1 MIRSK
6 PQIDGKIRD
15 LEIEKRALEVQAQGI
30 QREIDRLETK
40 KEGKD
45 GD

>member
-6 PQIDGKIRD
+6 PQIDGQIRY
-15 LEIEKRALEVQAQGI
+15 LRIEKMALEVQAQGI

-40 KEGKD
+40 KEEKD
-45 GD
+45 DG